1 MPEEKKQEEKKQE
14 EKKKCFVITPIGG
27 DGSAIRRHIDGI
39 IQAAIRPVLEPEYEV
54 IVAHKISEPGSITKQ
69 VIKHIYSDELVIT
82 NLTERNPNVMYEL
95 AFRHSLGKPVIMIAE
110 KGTNL
115 PSDIIMERTIF
126 YQNDA
131 SGVLELREELE
142 KALEEIDFAKVS
154 SPIHDVLR
162 DINREAKIVELSK
175 ESLPANGDALQYII
189 ERLDRIE
196 KNLVEEKDIE
206 NNNKRFCEL
215 IFQYKDAPACL
226 QNEKNIFDYVY
237 GHMRMCVDNEYLIDN
252 IREIL
257 MMDKR
262 NVVVMLFNIRCRT
275 DALNNRILLEHALA
289 HAGFREVKCVG
300 IR

>member
-1 MPEEKKQEEKKQE
+1 MPEEKKN
-14 EKKKCFVITPIGG
+14 CFVITPIGG

-69 VIKHIYSDELVIT
+69 VIKHIYQDELVIT

-142 KALEEIDFAKVS
+142 KALEEIDFEKKS
-154 SPIHDVLR
+154 SPIYNVLR
-162 DINREAKIVELSK
+162 ELDVEAKIVELSK
-175 ESLPANGDALQYII
+175 ESFPANGGALQYII

-196 KNLVEEKDIE
+196 KNMRVREKPVHKIIFKYQILPSVSSDWEIYNEIQGKLLDEEGYFIV
-206 NNNKRFCEL
+206 N
-215 IFQYKDAPACL
+215 YKGIAINDTQKTITFL
-226 QNEKNIFDYVY
+226 LDYSKLDKVTQ
-237 GHMRMCVDNEYLIDN
+237 CVP
-252 IREIL
+252 
-257 MMDKR
+257 
-262 NVVVMLFNIRCRT
+262 
-275 DALNNRILLEHALA
+275 LLEKALKEV
-289 HAGFREVKCVG
+289 GFIVVKLEKVE
-300 IR
+300 

>member
-1 MPEEKKQEEKKQE
+1 MPEEKKN
-14 EKKKCFVITPIGG
+14 CFVITPIGG

-39 IQAAIRPVLEPEYEV
+39 IQVAIRPVLEPEYEV

-69 VIKHIYSDELVIT
+69 VIKHIYQDELVIT

-142 KALEEIDFAKVS
+142 KALEEIDFEKKS
-154 SPIHDVLR
+154 SPIYNVLR
-162 DINREAKIVELSK
+162 ELDVEAKIVELSK
-175 ESLPANGDALQYII
+175 ESFPANGGALQYII

-206 NNNKRFCEL
+206 NNKRFCEL

-237 GHMRMCVDNEYLIDN
+237 RHMCICVDNEYLIKN
-252 IREIL
+252 IRDI
-257 MMDKR
+257 MMIDKD
-262 NVVVMLFNIRCRT
+262 VVVMLFNIQCKT
-275 DALNNRILLEHALA
+275 DALNNRILLEHALV

>member
-1 MPEEKKQEEKKQE
+1 M
-14 EKKKCFVITPIGG
+14 ITPIGG

-131 SGVLELREELE
+131 SGVLELRQEL
-142 KALEEIDFAKVS
+142 KKVLEEIDFEKVS

-162 DINREAKIVELSK
+162 DIDREAKIVKLSE
-175 ESLPANGDALQYII
+175 ESSPDLSSVKGDAVKYII
-189 ERLDRIE
+189 DRLDRIE
-196 KNLVEEKDIE
+196 RNISTEKTVDDMKFLEATFSYRKKPEILRNEKDIDTYIFSHIAMFTDDE
-206 NNNKRFCEL
+206 YLLNNIVQISL
-215 IFQYKDAPACL
+215 
-226 QNEKNIFDYVY
+226 
-237 GHMRMCVDNEYLIDN
+237 NEYRHRVTLVFGGKITN
-252 IREIL
+252 Y
-257 MMDKR
+257 
-262 NVVVMLFNIRCRT
+262 VQ
-275 DALNNRILLEHALA
+275 NNYTLLENALLE
-289 HAGFREVKCVG
+289 AGFTDVEFIG
-300 IR
+300 IRKK